1 MVGVTCSGA
10 RLAEFVYGWPEPPPD
25 VCDEELLMVTVSSAR
40 LVVVIPES
48 FAGRVRVVTVS
59 EG

>member
-1 MVGVTCSGA
+1 
-10 RLAEFVYGWPEPPPD
+10 VYGWPEPPPD